1 MLARQ
6 TVTHGHRLRCVQ
18 TDEIPEEKSSE
29 AGGEHVIPAVDTEAT
44 RVPPTWVPVAA
55 EAGKAHSLYL
65 PSRRAC
71 PRRARREL
79 GVGESPT
86 LTSTKPTCQSLATT
100 NDCAL
105 PEVQALFCRRRHQP
119 RRAPLAKIRPGR
131 PAPSEGCRSA
141 RRPLR
146 RRDPRQRNML
156 WIISLFI
163 AATKTCP
170 IRSTMFR
177 FRDVASRA
185 STAIAGEGSGISEV
199 FSLSWH
205 RIVIAN

>member
-1 MLARQ
+1 MQRFATGSGDFLTTPPPPTKKTTARQ
-6 TVTHGHRLRCVQ
+6 DQAGQASAQRGLSFG
-18 TDEIPEEKSSE
+18 EEAPQK
-29 AGGEHVIPAVDTEAT
+29 AG
-44 RVPPTWVPVAA
+44 
-55 EAGKAHSLYL
+55 S
-65 PSRRAC
+65 
-71 PRRARREL
+71 
-79 GVGESPT
+79 
-86 LTSTKPTCQSLATT
+86 
-100 NDCAL
+100 
-105 PEVQALFCRRRHQP
+105 
-119 RRAPLAKIRPGR
+119 
-131 PAPSEGCRSA
+131 
-141 RRPLR
+141 
-146 RRDPRQRNML
+146 RQRNML